1 MTTADLRAWQS
12 EHADDYRRMAGLVT
26 AIGLAFATLGAL
38 AIWIAIQ

>member
-1 MTTADLRAWQS
+1 MTTADLRAWQA

>member
-26 AIGLAFATLGAL
+26 AIGLAFATAGLAAITYAL
-38 AIWIAIQ
+38 T